1 MLYAKSISFVLFF
14 VFLFA
19 SPLFANPSDIV
30 VKIQAVRNPPSYHQ
44 PWQNLGHRS
53 VNGSGIIVDGGR
65 ILTNAHVVANS
76 VFIHVQKAGKTEKYP
91 AEVEFFG
98 HASDLALLRV
108 DDADF
113 FKGIKTLP
121 FGQLPQVRDKV
132 AVYGFP
138 DGGDKLSITE
148 GVVSRIEHISYAYSG
163 AYLLACQIDASINS
177 GNSGGPVVYENQIA
191 GIAFQGMNFNY
202 ENIGYMIPT
211 SVIRQFLDDAE
222 DGDIEGVPDLA
233 LTMQKLESVYLR
245 RYYRMQPGEDGALIN
260 KVLPGSTAEGLLY
273 REDIIMAV
281 EKQAVAYDGTIVFND
296 NMRTYFGYLYQNKQ
310 VGQSVLLSIKRRGE
324 NVDIRIPLGQPVGV
338 ARLVR
343 LEFAKKPKYYIV
355 GGLVFQPLTMNYLQE
370 FGSGNW
376 VQSAPVELTNYAV
389 NGELDFQGKEIVIL
403 AEVLAD
409 KVNVGYHELGDNVV
423 RQVDGVPVN
432 NFEHFIALVETATSE
447 YVEIIVNRG
456 TKVVVDRRDVFAS
469 TKRILDK
476 FAIGSARDQH

>member
-1 MLYAKSISFVLFF
+1 
-14 VFLFA
+14 
-19 SPLFANPSDIV
+19 
-30 VKIQAVRNPPSYHQ
+30 
-44 PWQNLGHRS
+44 
-53 VNGSGIIVDGGR
+53 
-65 ILTNAHVVANS
+65 
-76 VFIHVQKAGKTEKYP
+76 
-91 AEVEFFG
+91 
-98 HASDLALLRV
+98 
-108 DDADF
+108 
-113 FKGIKTLP
+113 
-121 FGQLPQVRDKV
+121 
-132 AVYGFP
+132 
-138 DGGDKLSITE
+138 
-148 GVVSRIEHISYAYSG
+148 
-163 AYLLACQIDASINS
+163 
-177 GNSGGPVVYENQIA
+177 
-191 GIAFQGMNFNY
+191 
-202 ENIGYMIPT
+202 
-211 SVIRQFLDDAE
+211 
-222 DGDIEGVPDLA
+222 
-233 LTMQKLESVYLR
+233 
-245 RYYRMQPGEDGALIN
+245 
-260 KVLPGSTAEGLLY
+260 
-273 REDIIMAV
+273 
-281 EKQAVAYDGTIVFND
+281 
-296 NMRTYFGYLYQNKQ
+296 MRTYFGYLYQNKQ